1 MKAAKIFKT
10 QERERE
16 RERRR
21 EKNQVGK
28 EKRLRKKKKKKKTK
42 KNVSRKKLLMYHL
55 KVILILWLKNIS
67 SEIIHADVVLI
78 GINDAITSI
87 SSRIV
92 EQIEVI
98 PESVLSKVSKLINS
112 MMSKKLGDQ
121 RKLSFREEKGLRKM
135 EN

>member
-1 MKAAKIFKT
+1 MKAAKRFKT
-10 QERERE
+10 QERE
-16 RERRR
+16 
-21 EKNQVGK
+21 K
-28 EKRLRKKKKKKKTK
+28 ERKKSSWQGEKTEEKEQKKSK
-42 KNVSRKKLLMYHL
+42 KNVSRKKLMMYHL

>member
-21 EKNQVGK
+21 EKNQAGK
-28 EKRLRKKKKKKKTK
+28 EKRLRKKNKKKKTK

-112 MMSKKLGDQ
+112 VMSKKLGDQ